1 MAANRANFADL
12 LTPGFRKIFDDA
24 FNEVPMVMDSIFHVE
39 TSSKDTEKDS
49 GVTGFGLAQV
59 TAEGAPID
67 YEDPIQMYDTTYTHI
82 KYTKGFKV
90 TREAVDDDLYRIF
103 GKKPGNL
110 ARAMRRTAEYQAAQ
124 VFNRGFNSSYLGGDG
139 QELFSTVHPRSD
151 AGTSQSN
158 ASSTG
163 ITLSET
169 NLETARIA
177 FRQQLD
183 DKGMVID
190 VNPNVLLVPTNLE
203 KTAHLIVDSTM
214 RQGTAD
220 NDANFYKDKFQV
232 KVWRYLDA
240 GATGGSA
247 TAWFLL
253 DTSQHQL
260 TWFWRERPQFKND
273 ELFDTEYAVYKST
286 MRLSRGWSDWRG
298 VWGSK
303 GDGSA
308 YSG

>member
-1 MAANRANFADL
+1 MANRGSFADL

-24 FNEVPMVMDSIFHVE
+24 FKEEPMVMDSIFHVE
-39 TSSKDTEKDS
+39 TSVKDTEKDS
-49 GVTGFGLAQV
+49 GITGFGLAV
-59 TAEGAPID
+59 LTGEGAPID
-67 YEDPIQMYDTTYTHI
+67 YEDPIQMYDTTYSHV

-90 TREAVDDDLYRIF
+90 TREMVEDDLYNII
-103 GKKPGNL
+103 KKRPAAL
-110 ARAMRRTAEYQAAQ
+110 ARTMRRTAEYQAAQ
-124 VFNRGFNSSYLGGDG
+124 VFNRAFSTSYLGGDAKP
-139 QELFSTVHPRSD
+139 LSSTTHPRSD
-151 AGTSQSN
+151 GGTAQSN

-163 ITLSET
+163 VTLSET

-190 VNPNVLLVPTNLE
+190 VSPDVLLVPTNLE

-220 NDANFYKDKFQV
+220 NDMNFYKGRFDIV
-232 KVWRYLDA
+232 PWRYLDA
-240 GATGGSA
+240 GATGGST

-253 DTSQHQL
+253 DRSQHQL

-303 GDGSA
+303 GDATA
-308 YSG
+308 YSS